1 MRGRFSGCAQTRLES
16 ARHADGS
23 EAADVD
29 HRRVVRR
36 RLDRVAVVM
45 HLHELVPA
53 GGRASGRGQRRRL
66 ERFTE
71 MEQDLPDRR
80 RVGDE
85 GDEAD
90 VAAAGGARE
99 REGFGDSRDKLGPCD
114 SRGVVGT
121 ARGIGG
127 TLTPALSRREREPAR
142 GATGSFRTRGARRS
156 CTAAGGARDRRGRV
170 TPELPRRVTR
180 EKERPRHSLSRV
192 ARPLPD
198 PAHRPVPLGQLLR
211 RYPPIHRSPAG
222 GAAIR
227 RPTRPT
233 TSSPTCTR

>member
-1 MRGRFSGCAQTRLES
+1 
-16 ARHADGS
+16 
-23 EAADVD
+23 
-29 HRRVVRR
+29 
-36 RLDRVAVVM
+36 M

-127 TLTPALSRREREPAR
+127 TLTPAPSRRERER
-142 GATGSFRTRGARRS
+142 GSVGDRQRRD
-156 CTAAGGARDRRGRV
+156 GGPERVVRREDTVVAMAMPSRRGREIYQPV
-170 TPELPRRVTR
+170 EKPAGREIDYAVPSGVGGLALPTGAD
-180 EKERPRHSLSRV
+180 PLAALV
-192 ARPLPD
+192 ARE
-198 PAHRPVPLGQLLR
+198 
-211 RYPPIHRSPAG
+211 
-222 GAAIR
+222 
-227 RPTRPT
+227 
-233 TSSPTCTR
+233 